1 MRKIIFIL
9 TILIIALAS
18 CVDNDKNEGF
28 VIYGEVENDSCNGAK
43 IYLVP
48 MTEPATHETVDSVVI
63 VDRKFTFHGTT
74 KRVAVLRLQMPQR
87 FSYQEL
93 LLLTEPGIIQAKIAR
108 KGSVTGTRS
117 NDLLQEWKETMESCA
132 EIRNTKFVVNNRDYN
147 SPAYRRVADSLGLI
161 VKDANLKIIRSMGFN
176 PLSCY
181 LYRCKRGNFPEGCE
195 SELQNYEDDFQLYV
209 DSIRKVRAAENKEQ
223 NQ

>member
-1 MRKIIFIL
+1 MRKIFFIL
-9 TILIIALAS
+9 TTVVIALAS
-18 CVDNDKNEGF
+18 CVGNDKNEGY

-63 VDRKFTFHGTT
+63 VDRKFSFHGTV

-87 FSYQEL
+87 FNYQEL

-117 NDLLQEWKETMESCA
+117 NDLLQEWKSTMESCA
-132 EIRNTKFVVNNRDYN
+132 EIRNTELTINNRDYN

-161 VKDANLKIIRSMGFN
+161 VKDANLKIIKSMGFN
-176 PLSCY
+176 PLSRY
-181 LYRCKRGNFPEGCE
+181 LYQCNRGNFPEGSK
-195 SELQNYEDDFQLYV
+195 SELQSYEEDFQHYV
-209 DSIRKVRAAENKEQ
+209 DSIRKARAAEQK
-223 NQ
+223 